1 MIEIEE
7 EQNQKIKA
15 LLIGQ
20 PEVPLAELEGLCKTL
35 GIEIVRSVNLTR
47 YEPSPAYG
55 IGSGKAQEL
64 CALAKELK
72 ADAIIFDYLLEPRKQ
87 RNWEKLSKLAV
98 FDRQE
103 VILRIFSARAQTK
116 EAVLQ
121 VQLAKL
127 EYSLPRLAHMYGDFA
142 RQRGGNYGSKGSG
155 ETQLELD
162 QRQVRDKIALV
173 KKELSQVVLDRQ
185 TQRKKR
191 DRTPCP
197 SCAIVG
203 YTNAGKSTLLNA
215 LTGAEVFVE
224 DKLFATLDPT
234 TRRLNLKEGGSILL
248 TDTVG
253 FISNLPHSLVNAFK
267 STLEE
272 AKNAD
277 LQLLV
282 LDSSDP
288 NVFEQYKTVVS
299 VLEEIKADKVKRIIV
314 LNKTDSLEAESP
326 QAVRLYAEFSNA
338 VKISALTHDGFEQLT
353 QKICDSLLGKV
364 QNLIIPTEKHALL
377 NDIRKNGILLTEEW
391 LTDGIHVKA
400 RIGQEFSVSQ
410 EEQKTYGNSIFVT
423 ESNGNSPN
431 LKRIKNRLY
440 SILEPY
446 FELNAG
452 SETKE

>member
-35 GIEIVRSVNLTR
+35 GIETVRSVNLTR

-64 CALAKELK
+64 CALAKGLQ
-72 ADAIIFDYLLEPRKQ
+72 ADAIIFDYILEPRKQ

-282 LDSSDP
+282 LDSGDP

-338 VKISALTHDGFEQLT
+338 VKISALNHDGFEQLT

-377 NDIRKNGILLTEEW
+377 NDIRKNGILITEEW

-410 EEQKTYGNSIFVT
+410 EEQKTYGNSIFVAET
-423 ESNGNSPN
+423 NGNSPN